1 MPDYL
6 NLETLLKVPYVEP
19 DPAVSRVCQRV
30 ILEGDPPSPI
40 NPPSGCRFHTRC
52 PIAKDYCSEDVPEWR
67 EVKKGHWVACHE
79 VKF

>member
-19 DPAVSRVCQRV
+19 DPVVTRARQRV